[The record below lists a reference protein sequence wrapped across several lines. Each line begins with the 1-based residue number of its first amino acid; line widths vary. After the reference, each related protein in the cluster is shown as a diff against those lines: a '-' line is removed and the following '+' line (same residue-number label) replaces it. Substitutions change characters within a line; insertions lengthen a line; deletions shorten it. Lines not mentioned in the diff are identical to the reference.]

1 MTDRTVRGKTRTSLA
16 IALTCVL
23 LTVGCS
29 QNGADD
35 VDSVLTQEQAQA
47 RTVEVLGRSLS
58 VLPVGAR
65 LDVDDPNFPQSSLPT
80 GGFAPCYT
88 DNTIVDGPHRFSAGY
103 WVVLGGDGRDDLE
116 VLLSSWAEWGWTVED
131 DSKDGG
137 NSATARTPDQYVVDA
152 LLSTDGGLSLG
163 GSSPCFAIEAGQT
176 PPRAVAPL
184 VIEQR

>member
-1 MTDRTVRGKTRTSLA
+1 MTVETVRGTTRTPLA

-29 QNGADD
+29 QNGAD
-35 VDSVLTQEQAQA
+35 VDSTLTQEQAQA
-47 RTVEVLGRSLS
+47 RTVGVLGRSLS
-58 VLPVGAR
+58 VLREGAR
-65 LDVDDPNFPQSSLPT
+65 LDVDDPDFPQSSLPT

-103 WVVLGGDGRDDLE
+103 WVVLGGEGRHDLDL
-116 VLLSSWAEWGWTVED
+116 LLSSWAEWGWTVED
-131 DSKDGG
+131 ASKDGG
-137 NSATARTPDQYVVDA
+137 TSATARTPDQYVVDA

-163 GSSPCFAIEAGQT
+163 GSSPCFEIEAGQT